1 MKFIFWS
8 IFHSIFPKHFLVNV
22 SISNEL
28 DQKGEEENQLYRF
41 YSRGQNSLGIRI
53 DYLLHAKSAGDFFP
67 LSQGT
72 IYIYFLLFIHSG
84 VSHSLQP
91 HWLQHARLPC
101 ASPTPRACSN
111 SCLLSQWCHPIIL
124 SSVTPFSSCTQ
135 HIPAPGSFLTSQLFA
150 SIYLWLI

>member
-72 IYIYFLLFIHSG
+72 LYIYFLLFIHSG

-91 HWLQHARLPC
+91 HGLQHTKLLCP
-101 ASPTPRACSN
+101 SSSPRACSN
-111 SCLLSQWCHPIIL
+111 SCLLSRWHHPTIL
-124 SSVTPFSSCTQ
+124 FSVVPFTSCLQ
-135 HIPAPGSFLTSQLFA
+135 SFPVLGSFLTSQLFA